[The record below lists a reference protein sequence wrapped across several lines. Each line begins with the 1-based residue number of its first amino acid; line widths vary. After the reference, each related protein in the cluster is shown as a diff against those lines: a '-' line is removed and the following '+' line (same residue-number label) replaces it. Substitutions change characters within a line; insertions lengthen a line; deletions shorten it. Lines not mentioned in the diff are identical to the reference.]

1 MYLVL
6 VHIHT
11 YMNVYNVYIAVCKF
25 GIHCKMS
32 SSIVVGLPGYHI
44 RAWSVCS
51 CVCVCVLLYLWSS
64 FCVS

>member
-51 CVCVCVLLYLWSS
+51 CVCVCTPIPVE
-64 FCVS
+64 

>member
-32 SSIVVGLPGYHI
+32 SYIVVGLPGYHI
-44 RAWSVCS
+44 RAWSVFT
-51 CVCVCVLLYLWSS
+51 CVCACTPIPVE
-64 FCVS
+64 